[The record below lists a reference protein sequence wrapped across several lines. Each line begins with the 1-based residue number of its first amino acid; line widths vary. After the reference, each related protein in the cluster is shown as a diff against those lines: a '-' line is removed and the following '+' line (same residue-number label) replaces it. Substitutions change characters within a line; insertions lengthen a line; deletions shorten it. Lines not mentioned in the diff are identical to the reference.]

1 MTDPLPNT
9 LAALLAVLA
18 LAAGARGCLAR
29 VRTPG
34 ARAVRVA
41 AEHPAP
47 ARRATAVPRPRPAP
61 TAIGR
66 ASGTRPGGPGRP
78 RRERAPHPR
87 RAVRAARERVVRESA
102 PGSRPGTPGTGAC
115 SESLVVR
122 PPGGGVR
129 CVRSQGG
136 GRRAQRAAPT
146 TDGAARARLP
156 RPEGREGV
164 RAGRSRRDGTSATR
178 PRDVRAAHERAARGG
193 PEGVRGRGR
202 GHAVR
207 AALLVAAGTAALLV
221 GTGAPAAAHPLG
233 NFSVNRYDGLVVAE
247 GELRVDHVEDLAEIP
262 TARIRPRETAPAALA
277 AWAEDR
283 CAVAAREARLLVGGR
298 AVPLE
303 TGPAR
308 ASVRPGQAGLPT
320 LRVECAMRAPLPGG
334 RTEVAFT
341 AAPGE
346 GAGWREITARG
357 DRTTL
362 ASSDVPGESVS
373 RRLSNYPQRLLES
386 PPSRTS
392 ARLTAVPGG
401 PALGEGAAAA
411 PPSVLPRGVDRWT
424 RALTGLVERRDL
436 TVPFGAL
443 ALVVA
448 LGLGALHALAP
459 GHGKTLMAA
468 AAAAG
473 GRNSLREVLA
483 LGASVTVTH
492 TLGVLAL
499 GALIVAGS
507 AVTPAVVGWLGMAS
521 GIVVAVAGALLARR
535 AWQDRAHGRGHTHV
549 HWLGGGRFSTHTH
562 THSTGDGHGHAHDR
576 GHQLAHDG
584 ARKHTREHGHG
595 HHKPEHEHGHGHH
608 EPEHEHAHGHHGA
621 VHGHHPVIGDGHRT
635 ARGSERQ
642 RPLRRSILLGL
653 AGGLVPSP
661 SAVVVLVGAAAL
673 GHAWFGLLLVVA
685 YGAGL
690 ALTLTAAGFTVVRLG
705 GRITARLARRR
716 AAGRLAGLVQRSA
729 PIATALTVVVLGCGL
744 ALRGAAGAMS

>member
-1 MTDPLPNT
+1 M
-9 LAALLAVLA
+9 
-18 LAAGARGCLAR
+18 
-29 VRTPG
+29 
-34 ARAVRVA
+34 
-41 AEHPAP
+41 
-47 ARRATAVPRPRPAP
+47 
-61 TAIGR
+61 
-66 ASGTRPGGPGRP
+66 
-78 RRERAPHPR
+78 
-87 RAVRAARERVVRESA
+87 
-102 PGSRPGTPGTGAC
+102 
-115 SESLVVR
+115 
-122 PPGGGVR
+122 
-129 CVRSQGG
+129 
-136 GRRAQRAAPT
+136 
-146 TDGAARARLP
+146 
-156 RPEGREGV
+156 
-164 RAGRSRRDGTSATR
+164 
-178 PRDVRAAHERAARGG
+178 
-193 PEGVRGRGR
+193 
-202 GHAVR
+202 
-207 AALLVAAGTAALLV
+207 AAGTAALLA
-221 GTGAPAAAHPLG
+221 GTAAPAAAHPLG

-247 GELRVDHVEDLAEIP
+247 RELRVDHVEDLAEIP
-262 TARIRPRETAPAALA
+262 TARIRPREMAPAVLA

-283 CAVAAREARLLVGGR
+283 CAVVAREARLLVDGR

-334 RTEVAFT
+334 RTDVSFT

-373 RRLSNYPQRLLES
+373 RRLSSYPQRLLES
-386 PPSRTS
+386 PPARTS
-392 ARLTAVPGG
+392 ARLTAAPGG
-401 PALGEGAAAA
+401 PALGEATAAA

-424 RALTGLVERRDL
+424 QALTGLVERRDL

-507 AVTPAVVGWLGMAS
+507 AVTPAVVGWLGVAS
-521 GIVVAVAGALLARR
+521 GILVAVAGALLARR

-549 HWLGGGRFSTHTH
+549 HWLGGGRFRTHTH
-562 THSTGDGHGHAHDR
+562 THSPDDGHGHAHDH
-576 GHQLAHDG
+576 GHEPVHAG
-584 ARKHTREHGHG
+584 ARKHA
-595 HHKPEHEHGHGHH
+595 HEHGHQHEHGDGHH
-608 EPEHEHAHGHHGA
+608 EPGHEPAREHHHEPAHEQAHGHHHEPAHEHHGA
-621 VHGHHPVIGDGHRT
+621 VHGRPVIGDGHRT

-690 ALTLTAAGFTVVRLG
+690 ALTLTAAGFAVVRLG

-729 PIATALTVVVLGCGL
+729 PIGTALTVVVLGCGL